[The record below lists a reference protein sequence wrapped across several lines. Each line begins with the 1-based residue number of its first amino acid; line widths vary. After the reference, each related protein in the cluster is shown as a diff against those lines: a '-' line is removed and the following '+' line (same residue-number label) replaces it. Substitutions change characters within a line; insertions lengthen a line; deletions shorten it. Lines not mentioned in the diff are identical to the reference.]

1 MKRKF
6 ALVVTIILLAVGF
19 AAISTTL
26 IINGNTRIG
35 ENSEDFSVIFT
46 SATLDGTDVYNDVID
61 DTKKVINFSTSELKE
76 LNQASTLT
84 YEITNNSS
92 NYDAEVSVNCK
103 AKDNTTTKYTSIKN
117 ELEGNATKV
126 LAREKLSGTITI
138 ILEKLVVEEVS
149 ENYVCTIDANAVE
162 KENVTKNNLNITK
175 TGTDI
180 GDQVCI
186 DTECFYIYDKNDE
199 ETKLISKYNL
209 YVGGDSYG
217 NGGNYNAYEGETNMQ
232 DSTMLG
238 FNKTK
243 PYKGG
248 TAFSNNVYVGQKH
261 NSYDGSVVNHYVDIY
276 KDKLTNIGLSDFD
289 VRLISFD
296 ELVSLGC
303 NETSETCTTSNKEFV
318 YSTSYWTS
326 SPLAGD
332 DDLVYYVAYDGTFG
346 YLMYNSK
353 IVGVRPVLIVKSSL
367 LK

>member
-6 ALVVTIILLAVGF
+6 VLAVTIILLAVGF
-19 AAISTTL
+19 AAISTIL
-26 IINGNTRIG
+26 MINGNIQIG
-35 ENSEDFSVIFT
+35 ENTDDFDVIFT
-46 SATLDGTDVYNDVID
+46 SANLDGKDVYTSVID
-61 DTKKVINFSTSELKE
+61 DTKKVINFSTNELKT
-76 LNQASTLT
+76 LNQKSVLT

-92 NYDAEVSVNCK
+92 NYDAEVVVSCK
-103 AKDNTTTKYTSIKN
+103 VKDNTTAKYTSISN
-117 ELEGNATKV
+117 LLEGNEKKV
-126 LAREKLSGTITI
+126 LAKEKLNGTLTIT
-138 ILEKLVVEEVS
+138 LEKPVVEEVN
-149 ENYVCTIDANAVE
+149 ENYVCMLVVNAVE
-162 KENVTKNNLNITK
+162 KESATKNNLNITK

-186 DTECFYIYDKNDE
+186 ESECFYIYAKSDE
-199 ETKLISKYNL
+199 ETRLISKYNL

-217 NGGNYNAYEGETNMQ
+217 NGGNYNMYESETNMQ

-248 TAFSNNVYVGQKH
+248 CAFSNNIYGGQKH
-261 NSYDGSVVNHYVDIY
+261 NSYEGSLINHYVDVY
-276 KDKLTNIGLSDFD
+276 KEKLANMGLSDFL

-296 ELVSLGC
+296 ELVNLGC
-303 NETSETCTTSNKEFV
+303 NETSETCKTSNKEFI

-326 SPLAGD
+326 SPLSGD
-332 DDLVYYVAYDGTFG
+332 DDLIYYVAYDGTFG

-353 IVGVRPVLIVKSSL
+353 IVGVRPVLIVKTSL